1 MNIAISR
8 ERVADLSAKLRELGI
23 RPDSARRH
31 ARKVL
36 EAKALMWKNLV
47 EVRFFR
53 KDGRMVTKI
62 ATMNP
67 AFLPEGK
74 HAIRQNDDPRVVT
87 FWSVNDDGYRCFL
100 AENFVGVVGLRNIR
114 QLAVA

>member
-1 MNIAISR
+1 MNITVSR
-8 ERVADLSAKLRELGI
+8 DKVADLSAKLRKLGI
-23 RPDSARRH
+23 RPDAARRH

-47 EVRFFR
+47 EIRFFR
-53 KDGRMVTKI
+53 KDGQLVTKV

-74 HAIRQNDDPRVVT
+74 HDIRQNDDPRVVT
-87 FWSVNDDGYRCFL
+87 FWSVQDDGYRCFL
-100 AENFVGVVGLRNIR
+100 AENFVSVVGLRNIR

>member
-1 MNIAISR
+1 MNISVSR
-8 ERVADLSAKLRELGI
+8 DKIADLSANLRQLGI
-23 RPDSARRH
+23 RPDAARRH

-47 EVRFFR
+47 EIRFFR
-53 KDGRMVTKI
+53 KDGQLVTKI
-62 ATMNP
+62 ATQNP

-74 HAIRQNDDPRVVT
+74 RDIQQKEDPRVVT
-87 FWSVNDDGYRCFL
+87 FWSVQDDGYRCFL